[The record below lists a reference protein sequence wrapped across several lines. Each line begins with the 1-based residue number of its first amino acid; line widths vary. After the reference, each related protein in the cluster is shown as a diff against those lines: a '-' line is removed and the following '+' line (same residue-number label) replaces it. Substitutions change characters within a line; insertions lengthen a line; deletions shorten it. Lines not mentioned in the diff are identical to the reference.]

1 MGVRWSSSIPVPTTS
16 SFWPGL
22 SSISSLLLVVNYHG
36 LAVRTGGIQVCYN
49 TFNCAFF
56 CLFFLFN
63 RSCFFLHPYRELCRV

>member
-36 LAVRTGGIQVCYN
+36 LAAGTGGIQVCYN
-49 TFNCAFF
+49 TSYFEN
-56 CLFFLFN
+56 
-63 RSCFFLHPYRELCRV
+63 